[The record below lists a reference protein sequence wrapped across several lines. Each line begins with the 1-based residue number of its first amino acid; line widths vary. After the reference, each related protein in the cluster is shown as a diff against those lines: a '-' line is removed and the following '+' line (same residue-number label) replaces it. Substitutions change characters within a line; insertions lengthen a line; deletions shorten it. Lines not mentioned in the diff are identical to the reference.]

1 MPRVTLLLI
10 LLLVTAASADTVRL
24 RTGGTIEGIAR
35 DTGETI
41 VVETQYGTMEVG
53 KELVSSVEWKRTPIT
68 EHKERASLLPGT
80 DWEGWLALGRWAD
93 GQGLEA
99 LAKEDYE
106 RVIEIDP
113 ENPSA
118 RAALGHEKVGGR
130 WMTRDEAMAARGHVR
145 FEGVWMT
152 PEAAAAA
159 KAQREQQEA
168 ERRVVEEQW
177 RVERERAELDAAIA
191 RMERERKAEEE
202 RQEKPDETPQTGW
215 TILIYGGPAP
225 GQGMQRGVA
234 SYQPGFR
241 PFYRTEY
248 NYRGSTFWKPH
259 HLSKPPARG
268 SQVPGSTLPG
278 QAPAPEAGQPSEPTP
293 PPPAE
298 PPPAPPVEQPP
309 LEQPPVEQAPVEQ
322 PPIDPQPAPE
332 TPPPQEEPPQGD
344 PGPEQP

>member
-1 MPRVTLLLI
+1 MPRVTLLLV
-10 LLLVTAASADTVRL
+10 LLVVSAARADTVRL

-41 VVETQYGTMEVG
+41 VVETQYGTMEIG
-53 KELVSSVEWKRTPIT
+53 KELVTSVEWKRTPIT
-68 EHKERASLLPGT
+68 EHKERATLLPDT
-80 DWEGWLALGRWAD
+80 DWEGWLGLGRWAD
-93 GQGLEA
+93 DQGLEA

-106 RVIEIDP
+106 HVIEIDP

-118 RAALGHEKVGGR
+118 RAALGHEKVDGR
-130 WMTRDEAMAARGHVR
+130 WMTHDEAMAAKGYVR
-145 FEGVWMT
+145 FEGAWMT
-152 PEAAAAA
+152 PEAAASA

-168 ERRVVEEQW
+168 ERRKVEEQW

-191 RMERERKAEEE
+191 RMERERKIEEE
-202 RQEKPDETPQTGW
+202 RQENAEQAPQTGW

-234 SYQPGFR
+234 SYAPGYR

-259 HLSKPPARG
+259 YLSKPPG
-268 SQVPGSTLPG
+268 KGTQVPGSTLPG
-278 QAPAPEAGQPSEPTP
+278 QAPAGEAAPAPPVEQPPVEQP
-293 PPPAE
+293 PVE

-309 LEQPPVEQAPVEQ
+309 VEQPPVEQPPV
-322 PPIDPQPAPE
+322 DPQPAPE
-332 TPPPQEEPPQGD
+332 TPPPQEQPPQGD